1 MGCIYRSFAEL
12 NQFLALTVSQIFRK
26 LMVNPSRGFS
36 SWAFCILIMFFGF
49 LDASALNFYVDSA
62 SQFNAKLDK
71 NGSSFATLRA
81 GDRVYLKGGNWGGL
95 IATLY
100 GSMTDAAA
108 QANPAVIYA
117 CDGSYIPTVGGVTVT
132 GLSQISLTGSGIVFA
147 GVTFGPTSGM
157 YQRGSFTD
165 YGGNDSSAYI
175 FQMEGLSRYMTLSHL
190 NFDYCGR
197 DNTESTNDHYGAW
210 ISINGFRHTIQY
222 CEIQGR
228 DFNPNDVN
236 QSNPALRT
244 SIRQAT
250 VIIYKASSDVT
261 DWGYH
266 TVRYNY
272 FGERK
277 TPLTADGDPTGRCYT
292 PSDGS
297 LKSDMTNGWETIR
310 VGNSSYTSMDFNT
323 TVEYNTFYHSIYAVD
338 GGQYD
343 NNSEPEAISNKSRKN
358 TYRYNTILN
367 NYGQLCL
374 RQGDY
379 CVVQGNYF
387 LAGGAY
393 DSSGN
398 IVFTEPLNDRMGGVR
413 AFGFGHIISNNYFY
427 NIRGSGGLHSALML
441 GSGST
446 ATGTLASFTNGD
458 GASGYET
465 ANYTHVI
472 GNTFIDCTYIS
483 LDSTNGETYPVY
495 GTQFFNNLIYYRS
508 NIGASGIY
516 ADTVATL
523 SSRGGQAQGNYIY
536 SSSSSQL
543 GDAKAMLGSTG
554 NTITSTSSL
563 SPAVTDKYDIMLVP
577 TASSPALGKAATLPV
592 VSDTSLTGSAY
603 SLAADIAT
611 YGGVDIRGWSRP
623 STARDVGN
631 YERESTGSVTRRPM
645 RRSEVGRVAST
656 YLIQP
661 TATVTLGSL
670 VRTYSGSA
678 ISATAVTNPTGL
690 AVNFTYNGSAT
701 PPIAAG
707 NYTVVGTVNDVNYTG
722 NATGTLVISKAVA
735 PVSLGSLTQAYT
747 GTAKSATAVTT
758 PTGLTVS
765 FTYNG
770 TANAP
775 TNAGNYT
782 VVGTVSDVNYIG
794 NATGTLVVSKSAAS
808 VSLGSL
814 VQTYTGNSRSASAVT
829 TPTGLTVSLTYNGTS
844 NAPTNAGNYTVVGT
858 VNDVNYTGNATGT
871 LVISKGVASVSL
883 ESLAQTYTGSAK
895 SVTAVTTPLGLTVGL
910 TYNGS
915 VIPPTS
921 AGNYTVVGTVNDVNY
936 AGNATGAL
944 VISKGVASV
953 SLGNLTQTYTGNA
966 RAVTAVTT
974 PSGLAV
980 NFTYNGSA
988 TSPTAAGNYT
998 VVGTINDLN
1007 YTGNSTGT
1015 LVISKADASLNLG
1028 SLTQAYTGTAK
1039 SATAVTTPSGLAVG
1053 LTYNGTANAPTNVGN
1068 YTVVGTINDLNY
1080 TGNSTGTLVISKGT
1094 ASVSL
1099 GSLAQNYTGSAR
1111 VATAVTAPSGLTVD
1125 LTYDGTATA
1134 PTSVG
1139 NYTVVGMIND
1149 VNYMGNSTGTLVVSK
1164 GAASVTLGDLTQTYT
1179 GSPRAAT
1186 AVTNPVGLNVNF
1198 TYNGSSM
1205 VPLMPGSYTVIGTV
1219 DETNYAGNSTGT
1231 LVISKLSASVGFGG
1245 LLYAYDGALKSA
1257 TVVTVP
1263 AGLSV
1268 NYSYMGSPLEVG
1280 SYPVVVTVDDAI
1292 YSGSASGT
1300 LVITPSGS
1308 TFATAGSNTWTCPAN
1323 VHSVEV
1329 QCWGGGGAG
1338 GSARR
1343 GTSNAA
1349 TGGGGAGG
1357 SYAKLN
1363 DYPVTPGAT
1372 YYLSIGTGG
1381 ISSSAD
1387 GVTSDGGDTWFNS
1400 VNLPSTMI
1408 VAKGGAGGATAVTT
1422 NADKFG
1428 AGGLGSSVGSVG
1440 DVVYAGGSGATS
1452 TNTNYGG
1459 GGGGSGGTAMAG
1471 LSATSNSGLGAVAV
1485 MGGGN
1490 GGAPNAGSGASS
1502 DGQTP
1507 TFGPGGGGGGA
1518 RSAGTSGKV
1527 GGRGASGQ
1535 LVLTLNVD
1543 TIPGS
1548 PTQVTAKAENSQV
1561 RVSFLAPTQ
1570 TGGPAITGYTVT
1582 ASPGGASA
1590 VGMNSPITV
1599 AGLSN
1604 GTPYTF
1610 IVRANNILGS
1620 SLPSL
1625 PSAAVAP
1632 ATVPTLANPSSSMI
1646 TASGATLGGI
1656 IDDDGGASI
1665 LERGMVYSRTSI
1677 NSNPQIGGTGV
1688 TSVQD
1693 MTNGSM
1699 LGSFTVGLTDLTPHT
1714 EYAFAAYATNEQ
1726 GTVYSANNSF
1736 VTLGIEMTLTAISL
1750 SAGTLDPVF
1759 APDVLSYTIAVSN
1772 ETSGTTVTA
1781 VAGQANTTVSV
1792 NGGAI
1797 LSGVASSM
1805 IPLVV
1810 GDNSMVIVATSQDGS
1825 ISKTYTVTVRRES
1838 AVESWRQFYFNTG
1851 ANAGIAADGADS
1863 DGDGL
1868 SNAQEYIFGSSP
1880 IDADRG
1886 AILNPVEVGGK
1897 FALAFLARQVSG
1909 VGYLGVGRYYTIES
1923 TSDLENAASWAA
1935 LSGYAGILGSGQTVS
1950 FVPVQDLSRSFY
1962 RLKVEIR

>member
-1 MGCIYRSFAEL
+1 MTISQRFKKIIL
-12 NQFLALTVSQIFRK
+12 NLY
-26 LMVNPSRGFS
+26 RGFS
-36 SWAFCILIMFFGF
+36 SWVLCVLMICFAV

-62 SQFNAKLDK
+62 LQFNAKVDK

-95 IATLY
+95 ITTLN

-117 CDGSYIPTVGGVTVT
+117 CDASYSPTVGGVTVT
-132 GLSQISLTGSGIVFA
+132 GLSQISLTGRGIVFS
-147 GVTFGPTSGM
+147 GVTFGPSSGM

-175 FQMEGLSRYMTLSHL
+175 FQMEGLSRYMTLSHIK
-190 NFDYCGR
+190 FDYCGR

-250 VIIYKASSDVT
+250 VMIYKASSDVT

-292 PSDGS
+292 PVDGS
-297 LKSDMTNGWETIR
+297 LKADMTNGWETIR
-310 VGNSSYTSMDFNT
+310 VGNSSYTTVDFNT

-387 LAGGAY
+387 LAGGVY
-393 DSSGN
+393 DLSGN

-413 AFGFGHIISNNYFY
+413 VFGFGHIISNNYFY
-427 NIRGSGGLHSALML
+427 NIRGGGGLHSALML

-446 ATGTLASFTNGD
+446 DSGTLPSFNNGD

-495 GTQFFNNLIYYRS
+495 GTQFFNNLIHYRS
-508 NIGASGIY
+508 NFGASGIS
-516 ADTVATL
+516 ADTVIALT
-523 SSRGGQAQGNYIY
+523 SRGGQAKGNYIY
-536 SSSSSQL
+536 SANASQL

-577 TASSPALGKAATLPV
+577 TASSPALGKAAALPV

-603 SLAADIAT
+603 SLASNVAA

-623 STARDVGN
+623 STARDAGN
-631 YERESTGSVTRRPM
+631 YERESTGLDTRRPM

-656 YLIQP
+656 YFIPQ
-661 TATVTLGSL
+661 AASVTLGSL
-670 VRTYSGSA
+670 AQTYSGSA
-678 ISATAVTNPTGL
+678 ISATAVTSPIGL
-690 AVNFTYNGSAT
+690 TVNFTYNGSAT
-701 PPIAAG
+701 LPIAAG
-707 NYTVVGTVNDVNYTG
+707 NYTVVGTINDVNYMG
-722 NATGTLVISKAVA
+722 NATGTLVVSKAVA
-735 PVSLGSLTQAYT
+735 SVGLGNLAQTYT
-747 GTAKSATAVTT
+747 GSAKLASAVTT
-758 PTGLTVS
+758 PMGLTVGL
-765 FTYNG
+765 TYNG

-775 TNAGNYT
+775 ANAGNYT
-782 VVGTVSDVNYIG
+782 VVGTVSDVNYTG
-794 NATGTLVVSKSAAS
+794 NSTGILVVSKAPAS
-808 VSLGSL
+808 VSLG
-814 VQTYTGNSRSASAVT
+814 
-829 TPTGLTVSLTYNGTS
+829 
-844 NAPTNAGNYTVVGT
+844 
-858 VNDVNYTGNATGT
+858 
-871 LVISKGVASVSL
+871 
-883 ESLAQTYTGSAK
+883 SLAQTYTGSVRAA
-895 SVTAVTTPLGLTVGL
+895 TAVTTPMGLTVGL
-910 TYNGS
+910 TYNGTANA
-915 VIPPTS
+915 PTN
-921 AGNYTVVGTVNDVNY
+921 AGSYTVVGTVSDVNY
-936 AGNATGAL
+936 LGNATGGL
-944 VISKGVASV
+944 VISKAAAPVILG
-953 SLGNLTQTYTGNA
+953 SLAQTYSGSA
-966 RAVTAVTT
+966 IFATAVTN
-974 PSGLAV
+974 PAGLAV

-988 TSPTAAGNYT
+988 TVPTSAGNYT
-998 VVGTINDLN
+998 VVGMIGDLN

-1039 SATAVTTPSGLAVG
+1039 SATAVTTPLGLTVG
-1053 LTYNGTANAPTNVGN
+1053 LTYNGSVIPPTSAGSYTVVGTVNDVNYTGNATGALVISKGVASVILGNLTQTYTGNARVATAVTTPVGLDVTFTYNGSSMVPSDPGN
-1068 YTVVGTINDLNY
+1068 YTVVGTINETNY
-1080 TGNSTGTLVISKGT
+1080 AGSSTGTLVISNLP
-1094 ASVSL
+1094 AS
-1099 GSLAQNYTGSAR
+1099 
-1111 VATAVTAPSGLTVD
+1111 
-1125 LTYDGTATA
+1125 
-1134 PTSVG
+1134 
-1139 NYTVVGMIND
+1139 
-1149 VNYMGNSTGTLVVSK
+1149 
-1164 GAASVTLGDLTQTYT
+1164 
-1179 GSPRAAT
+1179 
-1186 AVTNPVGLNVNF
+1186 
-1198 TYNGSSM
+1198 
-1205 VPLMPGSYTVIGTV
+1205 
-1219 DETNYAGNSTGT
+1219 
-1231 LVISKLSASVGFGG
+1231 
-1245 LLYAYDGALKSA
+1245 
-1257 TVVTVP
+1257 
-1263 AGLSV
+1263 AGL
-1268 NYSYMGSPLEVG
+1268 
-1280 SYPVVVTVDDAI
+1280 D
-1292 YSGSASGT
+1292 
-1300 LVITPSGS
+1300 
-1308 TFATAGSNTWTCPAN
+1308 
-1323 VHSVEV
+1323 
-1329 QCWGGGGAG
+1329 
-1338 GSARR
+1338 
-1343 GTSNAA
+1343 
-1349 TGGGGAGG
+1349 
-1357 SYAKLN
+1357 
-1363 DYPVTPGAT
+1363 
-1372 YYLSIGTGG
+1372 
-1381 ISSSAD
+1381 
-1387 GVTSDGGDTWFNS
+1387 
-1400 VNLPSTMI
+1400 
-1408 VAKGGAGGATAVTT
+1408 
-1422 NADKFG
+1422 
-1428 AGGLGSSVGSVG
+1428 
-1440 DVVYAGGSGATS
+1440 
-1452 TNTNYGG
+1452 
-1459 GGGGSGGTAMAG
+1459 
-1471 LSATSNSGLGAVAV
+1471 
-1485 MGGGN
+1485 
-1490 GGAPNAGSGASS
+1490 
-1502 DGQTP
+1502 
-1507 TFGPGGGGGGA
+1507 
-1518 RSAGTSGKV
+1518 
-1527 GGRGASGQ
+1527 
-1535 LVLTLNVD
+1535 
-1543 TIPGS
+1543 
-1548 PTQVTAKAENSQV
+1548 
-1561 RVSFLAPTQ
+1561 
-1570 TGGPAITGYTVT
+1570 
-1582 ASPGGASA
+1582 
-1590 VGMNSPITV
+1590 
-1599 AGLSN
+1599 
-1604 GTPYTF
+1604 
-1610 IVRANNILGS
+1610 
-1620 SLPSL
+1620 
-1625 PSAAVAP
+1625 
-1632 ATVPTLANPSSSMI
+1632 
-1646 TASGATLGGI
+1646 
-1656 IDDDGGASI
+1656 
-1665 LERGMVYSRTSI
+1665 
-1677 NSNPQIGGTGV
+1677 
-1688 TSVQD
+1688 
-1693 MTNGSM
+1693 
-1699 LGSFTVGLTDLTPHT
+1699 
-1714 EYAFAAYATNEQ
+1714 
-1726 GTVYSANNSF
+1726 
-1736 VTLGIEMTLTAISL
+1736 AISL
-1750 SAGTLDPVF
+1750 SGGLLNPVF

-1950 FVPVQDLSRSFY
+1950 FLPVQDLSRSFY

>member
-1 MGCIYRSFAEL
+1 MTISQRFKKIIL
-12 NQFLALTVSQIFRK
+12 NLY
-26 LMVNPSRGFS
+26 RGFS
-36 SWAFCILIMFFGF
+36 SWVLCVLMICFAV

-62 SQFNAKLDK
+62 LQFNAKVDK

-95 IATLY
+95 ITTLN

-117 CDGSYIPTVGGVTVT
+117 CDASYSPTVGGVTVT
-132 GLSQISLTGSGIVFA
+132 GLSQISLTGSGIVFS
-147 GVTFGPTSGM
+147 GVTFGPSSGM

-175 FQMEGLSRYMTLSHL
+175 FQMEGLSRYMTLSHIK
-190 NFDYCGR
+190 FDYCGR

-250 VIIYKASSDVT
+250 VMIYKASSDVT

-277 TPLTADGDPTGRCYT
+277 TPLTADGDLTGRCYT
-292 PSDGS
+292 PVDGS
-297 LKSDMTNGWETIR
+297 LKADMTNGWETIR
-310 VGNSSYTSMDFNT
+310 VGNSSYTTVDFNT

-343 NNSEPEAISNKSRKN
+343 NNSEPEALSNKSRKN

-427 NIRGSGGLHSALML
+427 NIRGGGGLHSALML

-446 ATGTLASFTNGD
+446 NSGTLPSFNNGD

-483 LDSTNGETYPVY
+483 LDSINGETYPVY
-495 GTQFFNNLIYYRS
+495 GTQFFNNLIFYRS

-563 SPAVTDKYDIMLVP
+563 SPAVTDKYDVMLVP

-603 SLAADIAT
+603 SLASNVAA

-623 STARDVGN
+623 STARDAGN
-631 YERESTGSVTRRPM
+631 YERESTGLDTRRPM

-656 YLIQP
+656 YFIPQ
-661 TATVTLGSL
+661 AASVTLGSL
-670 VRTYSGSA
+670 AQTYSGSA
-678 ISATAVTNPTGL
+678 ISATAVTSPIGL
-690 AVNFTYNGSAT
+690 TVNFTYNGSAT
-701 PPIAAG
+701 LPIAAG
-707 NYTVVGTVNDVNYTG
+707 NYTVVGTINDVNYMG

-814 VQTYTGNSRSASAVT
+814 VQTYTGNSKSASAVT

-883 ESLAQTYTGSAK
+883 ESLAQTYTGSAR

-915 VIPPTS
+915 LISPTS

-953 SLGNLTQTYTGNA
+953 SLGNLAQTYTGNA

-988 TSPTAAGNYT
+988 TPPTAAGNYT

-1028 SLTQAYTGTAK
+1028 SLTQAYTGTEK

-1205 VPLMPGSYTVIGTV
+1205 VPLMPGSFTVIGTV

-1257 TVVTVP
+1257 TAVTVP

-1308 TFATAGSNTWTCPAN
+1308 NFATAGSNTWTCPAN

-1400 VNLPSTMI
+1400 VNLPSTMV

-1459 GGGGSGGTAMAG
+1459 GGGGSGGTAIAG

-1518 RSAGTSGKV
+1518 RSAGTFGKV

-1599 AGLSN
+1599 VGLSN

-1726 GTVYSANNSF
+1726 GTVYSANNNF
-1736 VTLGIEMTLTAISL
+1736 VTLSIEMTLTAISL

-1781 VAGQANTTVSV
+1781 VAGQANTTISV
-1792 NGGAI
+1792 NGDAI
-1797 LSGVASSM
+1797 LSGASSDM

-1810 GDNSMVIVATSQDGS
+1810 GDNSVVIVVTSQDGS
-1825 ISKTYTVTVRRES
+1825 ISRTYSVAVRRES
-1838 AVESWRQFYFNTG
+1838 AVESWRQIYFSTG
-1851 ANAGIAADGADS
+1851 ANSGIAANGADS

-1868 SNAQEYIFGSSP
+1868 SNAQEYVFGSSP

-1886 AILNPVEVGGK
+1886 AVLNLADVGGT
-1897 FALAFLARQVSG
+1897 FALTFHARQTG
-1909 VGYLGVGRYYTIES
+1909 GIGYMNVGRYYTIES